1 MSMTKSDKMLK
12 SAIVLSIGTF
22 FSKAIVFI
30 TAPVF
35 SYWLS
40 VEEYGT
46 FDLII
51 SYASLI
57 IPFISL
63 CCGEALFRFLID
75 DDSEYNKK
83 IVTTNGLLI
92 ITVNFFVF
100 FTLLLIIGN
109 FVSQSVL
116 AILFQFS
123 MYVLVGTIHGFV
135 LQFLRG
141 IKKLSIYSAASLLFS
156 VIISAGAVAFV
167 YALKLGFS
175 GILLAHI
182 TAYFISIVF
191 VCFTAKMN
199 RFISVQAVSLGKIKN
214 IIKYSVPMIPN
225 YISWW
230 VINASD
236 RSIIQLFLGL
246 SYNGIFAVAHKIPGI
261 CSVLFQ
267 ILHISSQENI
277 SENINESGMDAYL
290 NKLYNAVIQVL
301 ISVCCV
307 VLSFNHI
314 FFTYIFK
321 QDYFTAFYHT
331 PILISAVIF
340 SSIANFFG
348 SVFIGLK
355 DTKKVGFTTSM
366 AALINI
372 LVHLGMIKFSG
383 LYAASISTLLAGIFL
398 LIIRYKM
405 LSKYVK
411 LRISGKTII
420 YCIVYCFFLI
430 FAYVNTIRVAV
441 PACLL
446 SSLLFLYS
454 NKIYVLKTLKLMR
467 KR

>member
-1 MSMTKSDKMLK
+1 MLK
-12 SAIVLSIGTF
+12 GAIALSIGTF

-30 TAPVF
+30 MAPVF

-75 DDSEYNKK
+75 DNSEYNKK
-83 IVTTNGLLI
+83 IITTNGLLI
-92 ITVNFFVF
+92 ITVNFCVF

-109 FVSQSVL
+109 LVLPSVL
-116 AILFQFS
+116 TVLFQFS
-123 MYVLVGTIHGFV
+123 VYVLVGTVHGFV

-141 IKKLSIYSAASLLFS
+141 IKKLIIYSAASVLFS
-156 VIISAGAVAFV
+156 VIMSAGSVAFV
-167 YALKLGFS
+167 YILKLGFS
-175 GILLAHI
+175 GILFAHI
-182 TAYFISIVF
+182 VAYFISIVF

-199 RFISVQAVSLGKIKN
+199 HFISVQAVSLGKIKN

-277 SENINESGMDAYL
+277 SETINDIGRDIYL
-290 NKLYNAVIQVL
+290 NNLYNAVIQVL

-307 VLSFNHI
+307 VLSFNLI
-314 FFTYIFK
+314 FFKYIFK
-321 QDYFTAFYHT
+321 QDYFGAFYHA
-331 PILISAVIF
+331 PILISAVMF
-340 SSIANFFG
+340 SSIASFFG

-355 DTKKVGFTTSM
+355 DTKQVGFTTSM

-383 LYAASISTLLAGIFL
+383 LYAASISTLLSGIFL
-398 LIIRYKM
+398 LIIRYKL

-411 LRISGKTII
+411 LKMNRKTII
-420 YCIVYCFFLI
+420 YFIVYCFFFV
-430 FAYVNTIRVAV
+430 FAYVNAISAAV
-441 PACLL
+441 PVCLL
-446 SSLLFLYS
+446 SSMLFLYT
-454 NKIYVLKTLKLMR
+454 NKIYVLKTLDLMR

>member
-1 MSMTKSDKMLK
+1 MDMTKGNKMLK
-12 SAIVLSIGTF
+12 GAVALSIGTF

-75 DDSEYNKK
+75 DNSEYNKK

-92 ITVNFFVF
+92 ITINFCVFV
-100 FTLLLIIGN
+100 TLLLIIGSI
-109 FVSQSVL
+109 FLPSILTILFLFSVYVL
-116 AILFQFS
+116 A
-123 MYVLVGTIHGFV
+123 GTVHGFV

-141 IKKLSIYSAASLLFS
+141 IKKLIIYSAASVLFS
-156 VIISAGAVAFV
+156 VIMSVGAVVFV
-167 YALKLGFS
+167 YVLKLGFS
-175 GILLAHI
+175 GILFAHI

-191 VCFTAKMN
+191 ICFTVKMN
-199 RFISVQAVSLGKIKN
+199 RFISIQAVSLGKIKN

-277 SENINESGMDAYL
+277 SENINDVDRDAYL

-314 FFTYIFK
+314 FFKYIFK
-321 QDYFTAFYHT
+321 QDYFGAFYHV

-355 DTKKVGFTTSM
+355 DTKKVGFTTSL

-372 LVHLGMIKFSG
+372 LVHLGMIKFLG
-383 LYAASISTLLAGIFL
+383 LYAASISTLLSGIFL
-398 LIIRYKM
+398 LIIRYKL

-420 YCIVYCFFLI
+420 YFIAYCFFFI
-430 FAYVNTIRVAV
+430 FAYVNTIRAV
-441 PACLL
+441 ISVCLL
-446 SSLLFLYS
+446 SSMLFLYS
-454 NKIYVLKTLKLMR
+454 NKIYVLKTLDLMR